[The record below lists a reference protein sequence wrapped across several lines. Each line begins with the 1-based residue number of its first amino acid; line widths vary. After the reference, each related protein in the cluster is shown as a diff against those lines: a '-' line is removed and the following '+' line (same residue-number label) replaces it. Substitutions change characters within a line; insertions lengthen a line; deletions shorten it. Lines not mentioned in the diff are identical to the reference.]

1 MEDKKEIF
9 KILIKEFHESKI
21 PIAIKRDLQIPP
33 KSNKIITI
41 VGPRRVGKTFYF
53 YQLINDLKGKTPYD
67 RIFYVSFE
75 DDRILPLSFRDLDA
89 FLEAYFELYP
99 DNKDRNLFLFLD
111 EIQNIEGWE
120 TFVRRI
126 YDKENVNIYITG
138 SSSRLLSREIA
149 TSLRGRTLC
158 YKIFPL
164 SFKEFLRFKGIEV
177 KPDFA
182 YSKVRY
188 KIKYFLREYIN
199 TGGFPEVVLA
209 REELRA
215 PILKNYH
222 DLIIYRDLVERFSIR
237 NIQLLKDIIKFLI
250 TNVANTFSINAYY
263 HSLLPHYHI
272 SRETILEYLSYLGEV
287 ELIHFV
293 PIFSY
298 SLKVQQVNP
307 KKIYTIDNG
316 LRNAVSFRFSQDE
329 GRLVENLVFQQLLRL
344 GLDVYYWKKKGEVDF
359 VIKENGDLTAI
370 NVSYGRVLD
379 KREINGLLEFKNTYK
394 KHVRD
399 LIIITNDLE
408 KNQDGIKYI
417 PLWKWLIG
425 GR

>member
-1 MEDKKEIF
+1 M
-9 KILIKEFHESKI
+9 
-21 PIAIKRDLQIPP
+21 A
-33 KSNKIITI
+33 
-41 VGPRRVGKTFYF
+41 
-53 YQLINDLKGKTPYD
+53 
-67 RIFYVSFE
+67 
-75 DDRILPLSFRDLDA
+75 
-89 FLEAYFELYP
+89 
-99 DNKDRNLFLFLD
+99 
-111 EIQNIEGWE
+111 
-120 TFVRRI
+120 
-126 YDKENVNIYITG
+126 
-138 SSSRLLSREIA
+138 
-149 TSLRGRTLC
+149 C
-158 YKIFPL
+158 
-164 SFKEFLRFKGIEV
+164 
-177 KPDFA
+177 
-182 YSKVRY
+182 
-188 KIKYFLREYIN
+188 
-199 TGGFPEVVLA
+199 
-209 REELRA
+209 EELRA

-272 SRETILEYLSYLGEV
+272 SRETILEYLSYLEEI
-287 ELIHFV
+287 ELIQFV
-293 PIFSY
+293 PIFSD

-329 GRLVENLVFQQLLRL
+329 GRLVENLVFQQLVRL

-359 VIKENGDLTAI
+359 VIEENGELTAM

-394 KHVRD
+394 KLVRD

-417 PLWKWLIG
+417 PLWKWLISG
-425 GR
+425 W